1 MIDRPDGQT
10 SNFFGCQPASIFC
23 VKGVIVMEHLRST
36 RAEINLD
43 NLKYNI
49 DVLRRELGP
58 EVEPMAIIK
67 ADCYGHGAVIMM
79 EYMMKYGLRYFGVAS
94 LNEAMELRRF
104 HKAGEILVLGISP
117 DRLLHYGVENNIV
130 QTCCSL
136 RQAKI
141 LSACATPET
150 PAKIQIKV
158 DSGMH
163 RLGFAP
169 TEENMDIVLQ
179 ISKLPNLQIE
189 GIFSHL
195 ALETRD
201 DDYRQWKCFQQFIDG
216 CEARGLSFPF
226 KSLDDGIGSI
236 RYPEMRYNM
245 VRPGSFFYGFNPH
258 LSTLRPLMQ
267 LKSEI
272 VHLQTLPAGEG
283 IGYGL
288 DDDAGHDRIIAT
300 LPFGYVDGVPRAL
313 SHYRGWCTVKGI
325 KCPIVGLLCM
335 DQAMIDVTDVP
346 GVQVED
352 EVVVY
357 SHESGAMTYPEGAK
371 RTDFNRNGLQA
382 ALPRRVPKVYFENGK
397 EVAYRDY
404 LFDLEN

>member
-1 MIDRPDGQT
+1 
-10 SNFFGCQPASIFC
+10 
-23 VKGVIVMEHLRST
+23 MEHLRST

-49 DVLRRELGP
+49 DRCREEIGP
-58 EVEPMAIIK
+58 DVEPMAIIK

-79 EYMMKYGLRYFGVAS
+79 EYMMKYGIRYFGVAS

-104 HKAGEILVLGISP
+104 HKEGEILVLGLSS
-117 DRLLHYGVENNIV
+117 DYMLKYAVEANIT
-130 QTCCSL
+130 QACCSL

-141 LSACATPET
+141 LSECATAEK

-158 DSGMH
+158 DTGMH

-169 TEENMDIVLQ
+169 TEESMDIVRE
-179 ISKLPNLQIE
+179 ICALPNLDVV
-189 GIFSHL
+189 GVFSHL
-195 ALETRD
+195 ALETKA
-201 DDYRQWKCFQQFIDG
+201 DDYRQWEKFQYFIDG
-216 CEARGLSFPF
+216 CEKRGVTFPL
-226 KSLDDGIGSI
+226 KSINDGIGTI

-258 LSTLRPLMQ
+258 LSDLKPLME

-272 VHLQTLPAGEG
+272 VHLQMLPANEG

-288 DDDAGHDRIIAT
+288 DDAADHDRIIAT
-300 LPFGYVDGVPRAL
+300 LPFGYVDGVPRAM
-313 SHYRGWCTVKGI
+313 SHYEGWTSVKGV
-325 KCPIVGLLCM
+325 KCPFVGLLCM

-346 GVQVED
+346 DVKIGD
-352 EVVVY
+352 EVVIF
-357 SHESGAMTYPEGAK
+357 SADKGGMTYPEGAK
-371 RTDFNRNGLQA
+371 ISNFNRNGLQA
-382 ALPRRVPKVYFENGK
+382 ALPRRVPKVYFENGV

-404 LFDLEN
+404 LFDKE